1 MPPEDTVESMSSNLY
16 WEPVVPKGGKI
27 LSDECK
33 FFLRKLFHE
42 PLNHEITMKEA
53 DLLRGA
59 EAIASPGLKKELDI
73 LIRAIERHGAIKVE
87 ERY

>member
-1 MPPEDTVESMSSNLY
+1 MEGVQQMSSAAY
-16 WEPVVPKGGKI
+16 WEPVVPKGGKL

-33 FFLRKLFHE
+33 FLLRKLFCE

-59 EAIASPGLKKELDI
+59 EACTESKTLKNELDS
-73 LIRAIERHGAIKVE
+73 LIRAIERHGAIRVE
-87 ERY
+87 ERW